1 MPEQVN
7 LIIYLNPVWDTS
19 WGGNL
24 ELWNGSHDKLITPV
38 QQISPTFNSAVLFR
52 TSDIS
57 WHGVPNPVLLT
68 VLIIDFF
75 GNLKHVFTDQLST

>member
-1 MPEQVN
+1 MN
-7 LIIYLNPVWDTS
+7 LIIYLNPVWETS

-24 ELWNGSHDKLITPV
+24 ELWNASHDKLITPV

-75 GNLKHVFTDQLST
+75 SNLKHVFTDQLST

>member
-1 MPEQVN
+1 MN
-7 LIIYLNPVWDTS
+7 LIIYLNPMWETN

-38 QQISPTFNSAVLFR
+38 QQISPIFNSAVLFR

-68 VLIIDFF
+68 VLIFTFF